1 MKEIA
6 AIILENDKGEFLL
19 YLRDN
24 KPDIPFP
31 DHWDLIGG
39 HVEEGETPEEALIRE
54 VKEEL
59 DIDLKD
65 YTFYKKYECLTGDA
79 YENIKYIY
87 YGKINLS
94 IEEITLLEGVR
105 PQYFSAGP
113 LVPAGARSAS
123 ATGRRATGPV
133 PTAGAGGADGH
144 DPGGTGGALRSQP
157 ARRHQPGVRTGNA
170 RAAAREPDPF
180 FQGAAAGR
188 CQRPD

>member
-24 KPDIPFP
+24 KPGIPFP

-54 VKEEL
+54 VKEEI
-59 DIDLKD
+59 DIELED

-87 YGKINLS
+87 YGKINLP
-94 IEEITLLEGVR
+94 IENITLLEGVR
-105 PQYFSAGP
+105 PQYFS
-113 LVPAGARSAS
+113 R
-123 ATGRRATGPV
+123 
-133 PTAGAGGADGH
+133 D
-144 DPGGTGGALRSQP
+144 
-157 ARRHQPGVRTGNA
+157 
-170 RAAAREPDPF
+170 EIPDVNF
-180 FQGAAAGR
+180 ANILKSIVMDYISDSR
-188 CQRPD
+188 MKML